1 MKTVQ
6 KTKGFLMLAV
16 VIFGISVIAF
26 SCSSD
31 SSSAYTCASCHDTP
45 EALAVNDA
53 SAKGI
58 YKGVEAGSTGT
69 LSINILNGSSTITA
83 TMVLDGISAVL
94 TSSVAYVDGQ
104 AYVAPFTGT
113 YDGSAVSITFSVAIG
128 GLSPIVSA
136 SNIPGHAGAT
146 FVLYKETSE
155 SLIEAFEGTYTKTG
169 GETGVFNILLS
180 RALNKWGGV
189 ALNNAA
195 GSLSDEI
202 DGTINADNQLIL
214 TGGAPIIGTLSGDEI
229 HGSFQDS
236 NQDTITITGH
246 RTL

>member
-1 MKTVQ
+1 MKKIQTS
-6 KTKGFLMLAV
+6 KLLLMWAV
-16 VIFGISVIAF
+16 VILGISAIAF

-31 SSSAYTCASCHDTP
+31 SSAYTCASCHDTP
-45 EALAVNDA
+45 EALAANDG

-83 TMVLDGISAVL
+83 TMVLDGVTALL
-94 TSSVAYVDGQ
+94 TSSVAFVDGQ

-113 YDGSAVSITFSVAIG
+113 YNGTAVSITFSVAIG
-128 GLSPIVSA
+128 GLSPIVTA

-146 FVLYKETSE
+146 FVLYKETSV

-189 ALNNAA
+189 ALNNEA
-195 GSLSDEI
+195 GSTSDEI
-202 DGTINADNQLIL
+202 DGTINADNQLIVN
-214 TGGAPIIGTLSGDEI
+214 GNGIILGTVSGDEI

-236 NQDTITITGH
+236 SLATISITGH